1 MISNLIKEKVIK
13 INQLTEGNVTFVGSL
28 SWVFNGI
35 DKNVRD
41 IDIILPNKTYLSQ
54 FKFFGEIQPSK
65 FPNLLGEDIERC
77 YIISDGITIDIFIHT
92 KNYENKEVEFGKE
105 ILKIR
110 TIKGCFIFFNE
121 WLPILKSQI
130 IPEDNKIM
138 IDYYN
143 KIQSK
148 ADELLKYL

>member
-1 MISNLIKEKVIK
+1 MEKK
-13 INQLTEGNVTFVGSL
+13 GDLINQLTEGNAIFVGSL
-28 SWVFNGI
+28 SWVLNGI

-41 IDIILPNKTYLSQ
+41 IDFIIPNKDYLEY
-54 FKFFGEIQPSK
+54 FKEFGYINPSK
-65 FPNLLGEDIERC
+65 FPNLYGNDIERC
-77 YIISDGITIDIFIHT
+77 YIISEDITLDILIHNKQYNT
-92 KNYENKEVEFGKE
+92 KKVEFEGIIIKTT
-105 ILKIR
+105 
-110 TIKGCFIFFNE
+110 TIKGCLEHYNE

-143 KIQSK
+143 KMQSK